1 LNNGYLGIYIKN
13 DAIKTKRAI
22 IKSCLRWGNKAEGV
36 KSVREEM
43 IERILSDFLILVP
56 LLNKKI
62 LRESELYKLDDLYP
76 SHVQILLLL
85 SKNKQLT
92 MSEIS
97 REIHVINSNLTPL
110 VDKLIKLGYLKRQP
124 SKKDR
129 RVVHI
134 SLTASGKKQVE
145 KHKQYAVLYLKE
157 QFEQLD
163 EPTLEALQEHLGEV
177 NRILEPFI

>member
-1 LNNGYLGIYIKN
+1 MKLNDYLV
-13 DAIKTKRAI
+13 
-22 IKSCLRWGNKAEGV
+22 EGV
-36 KSVREEM
+36 KKMREE
-43 IERILSDFLILVP
+43 IVERILSDFLILVP
-56 LLNKKI
+56 LLNKKL
-62 LRESELYKLDDLYP
+62 LRENELYKLDDLYP

-97 REIHVINSNLTPL
+97 KEIHVINSNLTPL

-145 KHKQYAVLYLKE
+145 KHKQYAVGYLEE
-157 QFEQLD
+157 QFEKID
-163 EPTLEALQEHLGEV
+163 EDKLKALEEHLNGI
-177 NRILEPFI
+177 NDILEIHL

>member
-1 LNNGYLGIYIKN
+1 M
-13 DAIKTKRAI
+13 T
-22 IKSCLRWGNKAEGV
+22 NKVEGV
-36 KSVREEM
+36 KKMREE
-43 IERILSDFLILVP
+43 IVERILSDFLILVP
-56 LLNKKI
+56 LLNKKL
-62 LRESELYKLDDLYP
+62 LRENELYKLDDLYP

-97 REIHVINSNLTPL
+97 KEIHVINSNLTPL

-145 KHKQYAVLYLKE
+145 KHKQYAIGYLEE
-157 QFEQLD
+157 QFEKID
-163 EPTLEALQEHLGEV
+163 EDKLKALEEHLNGI
-177 NRILEPFI
+177 NDILEIHL

>member
-1 LNNGYLGIYIKN
+1 M
-13 DAIKTKRAI
+13 
-22 IKSCLRWGNKAEGV
+22 
-36 KSVREEM
+36 REELL
-43 IERILSDFLILVP
+43 ERLLSDFLVLIPV
-56 LLNKKI
+56 LNKKL
-62 LRESELYKLDDLYP
+62 LRENELSKLDDLYP

-85 SKNKQLT
+85 SKKKQMT

-134 SLTASGKKQVE
+134 SLTANGKKQVE
-145 KHKQYAVLYLKE
+145 KHRVYACQYLT
-157 QFEQLD
+157 EQLETMED
-163 EPTLEALQEHLGEV
+163 TQLETLEVHLKAINE
-177 NRILEPFI
+177 ILEAFV

>member
-1 LNNGYLGIYIKN
+1 L
-13 DAIKTKRAI
+13 
-22 IKSCLRWGNKAEGV
+22 
-36 KSVREEM
+36 REEVL
-43 IERILSDFLILVP
+43 ERLLADFLVLVP
-56 LLNKKI
+56 LINKKV
-62 LRESELYKLDDLYP
+62 LRENDLYKLDDLYP

-85 SKNKQLT
+85 AKNKQLT

-97 REIHVINSNLTPL
+97 KEIHVINSNLTPL

-145 KHKQYAVLYLKE
+145 KHRLYAIEYLKM
-157 QFEQLD
+157 QFESIEDEQLN
-163 EPTLEALQEHLGEV
+163 ELEAHLVGI
-177 NRILEPFI
+177 NTILNGFL

>member
-1 LNNGYLGIYIKN
+1 M
-13 DAIKTKRAI
+13 
-22 IKSCLRWGNKAEGV
+22 
-36 KSVREEM
+36 REELL
-43 IERILSDFLILVP
+43 ERLLSDFLVLIPV
-56 LLNKKI
+56 LNKKL
-62 LRESELYKLDDLYP
+62 LRENELYKLDDLYP

-85 SKNKQLT
+85 SKKKQMT

-134 SLTASGKKQVE
+134 SLTANGKKQVE
-145 KHKQYAVLYLKE
+145 KHRIYACQYLT
-157 QFEQLD
+157 EQLETMED
-163 EPTLEALQEHLGEV
+163 SQLEALEGHLKAI
-177 NRILEPFI
+177 NDILESFV

>member
-1 LNNGYLGIYIKN
+1 MS
-13 DAIKTKRAI
+13 R
-22 IKSCLRWGNKAEGV
+22 
-36 KSVREEM
+36 VREEVA
-43 IERILSDFLILVP
+43 ERILGDFLILVP
-56 LLNKKI
+56 MLNKKI
-62 LRESELYKLDDLYP
+62 LRENELYKLDDLYP

-97 REIHVINSNLTPL
+97 KEIHVINSNLTPL

-145 KHKQYAVLYLKE
+145 KHKQYATAYLLE
-157 QFEQLD
+157 QFESLD
-163 EPTLEALQEHLGEV
+163 EKQMRALEAHLSGINV
-177 NRILEPFI
+177 ILEGFL